1 MVVEDYLLKK
11 VGCNPDKIPSMPI
24 SGFEGDNRIERSTWS
39 KPQPRPAPA
48 HTPPELLSATAR
60 DPCLSYAHNT
70 PDCTLYASI
79 SFLRSAGHPELKLLK
94 RSLRNPR
101 WLLAPRLSA
110 LISTRRDP
118 NPKPQPIQLRS
129 PSNQNSTSNS
139 ETTLPSSDNPRHPS
153 ATPTFSR
160 NNVSAQHKPQ
170 RSLHGNLLSPMH
182 TQPRPRTP
190 RSRPRIRS
198 ARRAPLT
205 RVKALVRAMDLP
217 RTLKGIPFPRAHSQG
232 ALARPPS
239 P

>member
-1 MVVEDYLLKK
+1 MHTT
-11 VGCNPDKIPSMPI
+11 PS
-24 SGFEGDNRIERSTWS
+24 F
-39 KPQPRPAPA
+39 
-48 HTPPELLSATAR
+48 
-60 DPCLSYAHNT
+60 
-70 PDCTLYASI
+70 
-79 SFLRSAGHPELKLLK
+79 
-94 RSLRNPR
+94 
-101 WLLAPRLSA
+101 A
-110 LISTRRDP
+110 LIRATRRDP

-153 ATPTFSR
+153 ATPTLSR
-160 NNVSAQHKPQ
+160 NNVNTQHKPQ
-170 RSLHGNLLSPMH
+170 RSLRGNLLSPVH

-190 RSRPRIRS
+190 RSCPRARS

-205 RVKALVRAMDLP
+205 RVKALVRAMDFP